1 MERNVVHLIESSPG
15 NILSGED
22 YIEIA
27 ETLINEKPSCVF
39 LFDSFSQL
47 CTKARRD
54 SDVSDRFRD
63 DTPLLIATFC
73 KRISNVLPVNRS
85 VFLGI
90 VHLISNQT
98 PGAKSP
104 WAEASGQKLKY
115 AVDVKLRATH
125 TTPVM
130 VGEIQVAQEVHWKI
144 ESSAIGRPG
153 TCTSILRY
161 GYGIDKEAELVQL
174 ASEAGVI
181 PKGGSWYTLPSGEK
195 LQGLEN
201 IRNVLVE
208 KPEIYQE
215 INKKFRELLR
225 LDG

>member
-1 MERNVVHLIESSPG
+1 MSFPLIGLFFLESS
-15 NILSGED
+15 ILS
-22 YIEIA
+22 
-27 ETLINEKPSCVF
+27 V
-39 LFDSFSQL
+39 
-47 CTKARRD
+47 TK
-54 SDVSDRFRD
+54 
-63 DTPLLIATFC
+63 LL
-73 KRISNVLPVNRS
+73 VLNH
-85 VFLGI
+85 LGQK
-90 VHLISNQT
+90 LLD
-98 PGAKSP
+98 K
-104 WAEASGQKLKY
+104 KLKY